1 MSGQKLD
8 FKNEAILIDYLKNE
22 KHFSEEDIAEW
33 MNVYKSLSVS
43 EMSDLIYELAGKSF
57 YREKPVDM
65 KTFIHDPYYLG
76 AVFGDSLFPLWDQM
90 LQEIYPAP
98 FCKTCEEVVLSCGT
112 RCFGKGTEILM
123 YDGTTKKVEDIVVG
137 DILVGDDNT
146 PRTVLRLTSGE
157 GELYK
162 IIPQGDI
169 ANTIICNFN
178 HEIPLFSLDGS
189 YKIVKVEDLYN
200 KRKLERFSTLE
211 IPKYNYLKKVVSDDY
226 EYRPF
231 TICKYKVDKFYG
243 FTIDGN
249 NLFRLANGYIQKNCG
264 KTYSTSISMLYEIYL
279 LLCMT
284 NPAQVLLGNPGE
296 TIVFAIL
303 SKDNSTAVSQG
314 ASLVFKGLS
323 SSPYFQERVPSN
335 LPLSNVEKKGVPV
348 TDNILIKA
356 GSSLATIIGA
366 NLYSGCLDEA
376 NMPTTKIAIEKL
388 VDVRMQIYTEMLD
401 RKRATFDKAPAL
413 SGIIW
418 LTSSPTDEGDVVGA
432 RIKQVQEQDLPNVM
446 IKDNIARWET
456 RGTVATETFDFFLG
470 SDTKD
475 PCLLEDVPDL
485 ILTTEE
491 LETRVIKVPRTINYL
506 NEFRNDPIHS
516 IQNIAGRRTVAENS
530 FFNSVGIFSEVFFKE
545 NHIFRADE
553 LNIPINTNMTLDD
566 YLIDKDYFKHPDK
579 PECYRYIHLDIASK
593 KDRFGLAS
601 VYSDSVKYRS
611 DEGEEITRRKYYIDF
626 CLGVMSSGKD
636 PVDILKVLEFVY
648 GLKKLGYPIKVI
660 TTDNHQGE
668 LARQIISKR
677 GIATEYLSV
686 EKTKEPYYNLK
697 NLILTKSL
705 EGFVN
710 PLLTRELHGLR
721 ESEKK
726 IEKSKGYTDDLADAL
741 AGATFRCSQDKFYK
755 KTDGDVKDLITN
767 FKKAQR
773 TMNGVNLNPYN
784 DVNKFKLW

>member
-1 MSGQKLD
+1 MDNTESLLLKHQD
-8 FKNEAILIDYLKNE
+8 FLVDYLKND
-22 KHFSEEDIAEW
+22 KGFSDKDIDEW
-33 MNVYKSLSVS
+33 MAVYKQLSIS
-43 EMSDLIYELAGKSF
+43 ELSSLIYELVGSKV
-57 YREKPVDM
+57 YHTEPVNM

-76 AVFGDSLFPLWDQM
+76 AVFGESLFPLWDSM

-98 FCKTCEEVVLSCGT
+98 FCKTCNEVLLSCAT
-112 RCFGKGTEILM
+112 R
-123 YDGTTKKVEDIVVG
+123 
-137 DILVGDDNT
+137 
-146 PRTVLRLTSGE
+146 
-157 GELYK
+157 
-162 IIPQGDI
+162 
-169 ANTIICNFN
+169 A
-178 HEIPLFSLDGS
+178 
-189 YKIVKVEDLYN
+189 
-200 KRKLERFSTLE
+200 
-211 IPKYNYLKKVVSDDY
+211 
-226 EYRPF
+226 
-231 TICKYKVDKFYG
+231 
-243 FTIDGN
+243 
-249 NLFRLANGYIQKNCG
+249 G
-264 KTYSTSISMLYEIYL
+264 KTYSIAISMLYEIYL
-279 LLCMT
+279 LLCMN
-284 NPAQVLLGNPGE
+284 NPASLLLGNPAE
-296 TIVFAIL
+296 TMVFAIL

-323 SSPYFQERVPSN
+323 ASPYFQERVPAN
-335 LPLSNVEKKGVPV
+335 LPISNVEKKGVPI

-356 GSSLATIIGA
+356 GSSLATIIGT
-366 NLYSGCLDEA
+366 NLYAGCLDEA

-401 RKRATFDKAPAL
+401 RHKASFDKAPAL

-418 LTSSPTDEGDVVGA
+418 MTSSPTDEGDVLGA
-432 RIKQVQEQDLPNVM
+432 RINFVQEKGIPNVM

-456 RGTVATETFDFFLG
+456 RGTSATSTFDFFLG

-485 ILTTEE
+485 VLTPEE
-491 LETRVIKVPRTINYL
+491 IESRVIKVPRTLEYL
-506 NEFRNDPIHS
+506 SEFRNDPIHS

-626 CLGVMSSGKD
+626 CLGIMSSGKD

-741 AGATFRCSQDKFYK
+741 AGATFRCSQDPWFRR
-755 KTDGDVKDLITN
+755 TDNDVKDLIIN

-773 TMNGVNLNPYN
+773 ASRNVNLNPYN
-784 DVNKFKLW
+784 NPNNFKLW